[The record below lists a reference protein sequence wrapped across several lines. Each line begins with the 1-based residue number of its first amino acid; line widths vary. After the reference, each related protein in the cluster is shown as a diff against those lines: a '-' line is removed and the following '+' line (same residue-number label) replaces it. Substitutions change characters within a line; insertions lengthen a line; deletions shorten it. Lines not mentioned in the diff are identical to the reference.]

1 MLPVETCA
9 NNAEHENN
17 KSPTDNSLTISL
29 EIMQPPDSFCG
40 LIEWSGAFAN
50 ACVPAQNRIGLG
62 RNERVTSN
70 EPATLLDVK
79 KVRIWDEHL
88 ISRDKTRQQGSSTAR
103 PVVKPE
109 GPTSHAGT
117 ISIPALRV
125 SSSICLVNF
134 CDLIRHGLD
143 A

>member
-103 PVVKPE
+103 PLVKPKRPDMSCWE
-109 GPTSHAGT
+109 LSGFRPSGP
-117 ISIPALRV
+117 RV
-125 SSSICLVNF
+125 PFSV
-134 CDLIRHGLD
+134 
-143 A
+143 